1 MASSQATRYLY
12 NNMKLNELVGEFSIY
27 LTNEEKQV
35 LDAID
40 GVMPL
45 YEFEERA
52 QVIIGNL
59 IRKSVVSK
67 VMYRQQP
74 MVMRNE
80 H

>member
-1 MASSQATRYLY
+1 MR
-12 NNMKLNELVGEFSIY
+12 LNELVCEFSIY
-27 LTNEEKQV
+27 LTNEEKFV
-35 LDAID
+35 LESID

-45 YEFEERA
+45 NGFEERQ

-67 VMYRQQP
+67 VMYKQQP

-80 H
+80 Y

>member
-1 MASSQATRYLY
+1 
-12 NNMKLNELVGEFSIY
+12 MKLNELIGEFSIY

-35 LDAID
+35 LDTIE
-40 GVMPL
+40 GVTSL
-45 YEFEERA
+45 YEFGERE

-80 H
+80 Q